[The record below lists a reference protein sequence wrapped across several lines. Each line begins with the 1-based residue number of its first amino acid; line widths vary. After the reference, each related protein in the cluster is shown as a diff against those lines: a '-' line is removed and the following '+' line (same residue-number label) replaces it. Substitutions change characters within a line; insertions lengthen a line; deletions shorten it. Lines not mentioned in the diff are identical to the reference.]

1 MAEKTEKPQLKVVDL
16 DPECPELETAKT
28 YYNDH
33 KYEMIAEIGTGVALP
48 DNDKYT
54 VKIVIADNEY

>member
-1 MAEKTEKPQLKVVDL
+1 MKVVDL
-16 DPECPELETAKT
+16 DPECEELVTAKK

-33 KYEMIAEIGTGVALP
+33 NYEIIAEIGTGVALP

-54 VKIVIADNEY
+54 VKIVIADNEF